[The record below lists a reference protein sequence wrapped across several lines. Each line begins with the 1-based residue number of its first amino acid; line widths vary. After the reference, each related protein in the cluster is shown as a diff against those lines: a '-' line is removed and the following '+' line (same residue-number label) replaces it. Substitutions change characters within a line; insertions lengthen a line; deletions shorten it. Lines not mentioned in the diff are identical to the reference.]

1 MAGSGRPWD
10 DVALCTPPDIGV
22 RNNPA
27 RLLLAPTTV
36 EEAFAFPP
44 PLLDI
49 TPLLSLALPA
59 LDMGD
64 VLATAAPFSAF
75 FEEEVAPISSSP
87 ALESFKAEHE
97 ICMIL
102 SRCLLTNF
110 KLSLR
115 LPTRVFVLGSSKYT
129 KECIP
134 AGATIGGAANNDGAL
149 QTAALRLTSIAIP
162 CMVQQQ
168 KKERRI

>member
-59 LDMGD
+59 LDWNPKN
-64 VLATAAPFSAF
+64 LSENPQFRN
-75 FEEEVAPISSSP
+75 EV
-87 ALESFKAEHE
+87 
-97 ICMIL
+97 
-102 SRCLLTNF
+102 
-110 KLSLR
+110 
-115 LPTRVFVLGSSKYT
+115 
-129 KECIP
+129 
-134 AGATIGGAANNDGAL
+134 
-149 QTAALRLTSIAIP
+149 
-162 CMVQQQ
+162 
-168 KKERRI
+168 

>member
-1 MAGSGRPWD
+1 MAIFEF
-10 DVALCTPPDIGV
+10 T
-22 RNNPA
+22 
-27 RLLLAPTTV
+27 
-36 EEAFAFPP
+36 
-44 PLLDI
+44 
-49 TPLLSLALPA
+49 
-59 LDMGD
+59 MGD

-75 FEEEVAPISSSP
+75 FEEELTPITSSP

-102 SRCLLTNF
+102 FHCLLTNF

-115 LPTRVFVLGSSKYT
+115 LPQRVFALGSSKYT

-149 QTAALRLTSIAIP
+149 QTPALRLTSITIP

-168 KKERRI
+168 EKEKRI

>member
-1 MAGSGRPWD
+1 MRTRSSVTKFSPRKHKSSEHCHA
-10 DVALCTPPDIGV
+10 DI
-22 RNNPA
+22 A
-27 RLLLAPTTV
+27 IFKFT
-36 EEAFAFPP
+36 
-44 PLLDI
+44 
-49 TPLLSLALPA
+49 
-59 LDMGD
+59 MGD

-97 ICMIL
+97 ICTIL

-115 LPTRVFVLGSSKYT
+115 LPQRVFVLGSSKYT
-129 KECIP
+129 NECIP

-149 QTAALRLTSIAIP
+149 QNAAPPRTSIAIP

-168 KKERRI
+168 EKERRI